1 MENEAEVARIMM
13 GRECPRGTA
22 AILVAAALISVPFQ
36 FNHETATARQTMAR
50 RLSGTTSR

>member
-1 MENEAEVARIMM
+1 MENETEVARIMM

-50 RLSGTTSR
+50 RLS